1 MADWNSWVVKN
12 LKWLKPLKSN
22 GIRNTKHC
30 DMMEKGMKTKLLN
43 NKIKLELYTQKKQK
57 EHEDRENK
65 IMKKRQSKK
74 IIMHDM

>member
-1 MADWNSWVVKN
+1 
-12 LKWLKPLKSN
+12 
-22 GIRNTKHC
+22 
-30 DMMEKGMKTKLLN
+30 MEKGMKTKLLN